1 MRLMVQKRKPI
12 FLQFSTFQACNMCF
26 LFQCMWGEFY
36 LRYKKKKHIQHN
48 HVIIVIFLCTL
59 PKVPMAVIATLAWHW
74 KRRQVYVQ
82 RRWKMALAMILES
95 LLATSSI
102 YTMVHKNFTA
112 SIDYTMLY
120 VVYVFVTVVSKL
132 CTYDVVW
139 VMIRIYMY
147 NITVQVTTVN
157 QSFYMENVFIILC
170 VGLLQVMFCFVCYD
184 FISFYVVKFYNWNGI
199 L

>member
-26 LFQCMWGEFY
+26 LFLCMWGEFY

-59 PKVPMAVIATLAWHW
+59 PKVPVAVTATLAWHW
-74 KRRQVYVQ
+74 KT
-82 RRWKMALAMILES
+82 
-95 LLATSSI
+95 ATSICAERLEDGIGNDTWKLINHQQHI
-102 YTMVHKNFTA
+102 YIHKNFTA
-112 SIDYTMLY
+112 PIDYTMLY
-120 VVYVFVTVVSKL
+120 VVYVFVTVVYKL

-139 VMIRIYMY
+139 VMIRMY
-147 NITVQVTTVN
+147 VQNITVQVTTVN
-157 QSFYMENVFIILC
+157 QSYYMENVFIILC

-184 FISFYVVKFYNWNGI
+184 FISFYVFKFYNWNQI